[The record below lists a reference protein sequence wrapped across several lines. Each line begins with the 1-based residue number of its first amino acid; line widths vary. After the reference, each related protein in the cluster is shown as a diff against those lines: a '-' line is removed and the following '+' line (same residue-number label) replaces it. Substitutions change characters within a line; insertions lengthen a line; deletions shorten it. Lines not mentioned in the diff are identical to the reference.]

1 MPDAVRGKSL
11 GEAQLR
17 AAFGVTVVSVKP
29 DGGRYTYTTPESVL
43 AGRLLVA
50 GAKADVERFAASAP
64 RIIEDRPSPG

>member
-1 MPDAVRGKSL
+1 MDQNWHR
-11 GEAQLR
+11 
-17 AAFGVTVVSVKP
+17 TVKP